1 MRNGLIRRF
10 ALMLFCGLTTAAAP
24 SMALAQAVAA
34 DPDKALQ
41 EKLTAD
47 VKRFWESLK
56 TKDVATVRK
65 MMGPDG
71 FWVDPLNVTTT
82 EDIAGTSVPRLTLD
96 YIVGPRVVL
105 RKFGDDAAV
114 LIYDLKIGLG
124 QNGKPQP
131 ADWDWI
137 MTDVFVKRGSD
148 WVGVIRTE
156 TRGPTPK
163 SRTETASGRKATDN
177 GAEDKALKDKLWAGE
192 QKFWAALKGRD
203 SQTVDKMMG
212 DDGIW
217 VDPLNIVT
225 GKDIAFKTVP
235 RLSLDYTLGPRVYL
249 RKIGKNTA
257 ALIYDITVSFGQNGQ
272 PAPKPDWGWL
282 MTDVFVNRGGEW
294 VGVTR
299 TETRGTRVAAK

>member
-1 MRNGLIRRF
+1 MRKISFRQAALFLLVGL
-10 ALMLFCGLTTAAAP
+10 ASVLGPAVV
-24 SMALAQAVAA
+24 SAQPVVT

-47 VKRFWESLK
+47 VKKFWQALK
-56 TKDVATVRK
+56 TKDAATVRT

-96 YIVGPRVVL
+96 YVVGPRIFL
-105 RKFGDDAAV
+105 RKFGADTAV
-114 LIYDLKIGLG
+114 LMYDLKIGLG
-124 QNGKPQP
+124 QNGKYQAPE
-131 ADWDWI
+131 WDWI
-137 MTDVFVKRGSD
+137 MTDVFVKRGSE

-156 TRGPTPK
+156 TRGPTPA
-163 SRTETASGRKATDN
+163 SRKEQRSGRTATPN

-192 QKFWAALKGRD
+192 QKFWGALKGRD
-203 SQTVDKMMG
+203 SETVNAMMG

-225 GKDIAFKTVP
+225 GRDIAFKTVP
-235 RLSLDYTLGPRVYL
+235 RLNLDFALGPRVYL
-249 RKIGKNTA
+249 RKLGKDTA

-272 PAPKPDWGWL
+272 PAGKPGWGWL

-299 TETRGTRVAAK
+299 TETRGTRVP